1 MGILAILFMV
11 TARIQAQDRDSTAV
25 LDHFRARFYAKASNP
40 VNPCWTMLAV
50 PFP

>member
-25 LDHFRARFYAKASNP
+25 LDQFSGQVLREGI
-40 VNPCWTMLAV
+40 
-50 PFP
+50 